1 MNRSILEKLKGKRL
15 PYIIFFIALL
25 VRLVHIAE
33 ISGTRPFYQ
42 ELYNDAKV
50 ADQWGREIAAGNILG
65 RGVPEQDPLYACFI
79 GLIYSVFGHNILLVV
94 LIQAFIGSL
103 SSLLVFYIGK
113 RLFNPATG
121 VIAALLWSFHPAIIF
136 YEGVLM
142 KEGLAVFLTLLALYT
157 IILARDTRYYG
168 YWLLG
173 GIFMGLSVLTRGNLL
188 FVIPFI
194 FLWMIGECKKDFL
207 KTAAVFLLGLVIV
220 FIPIATRNKIVV
232 GEFALSTSRSGI
244 NFYWGNNETA
254 RGSNFPAPRFIR
266 ATSVY
271 ELGDFATEAKRLTGK
286 EMNNSEISK
295 FWFNKGLDFI
305 SEHPYQYIRLQYQK
319 LRLLFNNGE
328 ISDNYQ
334 YSYYRRFSR
343 IVDYSPANFLL
354 IASLGLLGMVLSIR
368 RWKGLS
374 LLYIFIISYSLSII
388 IFFVISRYRLPM
400 TPVLS
405 IFAASALYWFW
416 MKISERR
423 YLILLPSIVLL
434 ALFTA
439 LVGKDIPWLTD
450 LNRHEALYR
459 EGFDFETKGDYDRA
473 EAKYME
479 AARVSPQSYAA
490 HFGLGE
496 IYTIKK
502 RPHAAVNEYRLAVQA
517 MPMSALAHFKL
528 GMAYIDSGGFDE
540 AIREFQASIDLV
552 SGQSQSYYGLGAAFE
567 KKGMP
572 DEAVRYWEEY
582 LRRDPEGEFSAT
594 ARNRV
599 ETLRGRPAKH

>member
-1 MNRSILEKLKGKRL
+1 MMLKEKRL
-15 PYIIFFIALL
+15 LYIIFFIALL

-33 ISGTRPFYQ
+33 ISATRPFYQ

-65 RGVPEQDPLYACFI
+65 RGVPEQDPLYAYSI
-79 GLIYSVFGHNILLVV
+79 GLIYSIFGHNIFLVV

-121 VIAALLWSFHPAIIF
+121 IIAALLWSLHPVIIF

-142 KEGLAVFLTLLALYT
+142 KEGLSVFLTLLAIYT
-157 IILARDTRYYG
+157 IILARDMRSNR

-173 GIFMGLSVLTRGNLL
+173 GVFTGLSVLTRGNIL

-194 FLWMIGECKKDFL
+194 FLWMIAECRKDFF
-207 KTAAVFLLGLVIV
+207 KNAAVFLLGLVVV
-220 FIPIATRNKIVV
+220 FIPIAGRNKLVL

-266 ATSVY
+266 TTAVY
-271 ELGDFATEAKRLTGK
+271 ELGDFKREAERVSGK
-286 EMNNSEISK
+286 EMSNSDISR
-295 FWFNKGLDFI
+295 FWLKKGLDFI
-305 SEHPYQYIRLQYQK
+305 SAHPYQYIWLQYQK
-319 LRLLFNNGE
+319 LRLLFNKDE

-334 YSYYRRFSR
+334 YAYYKRFSR
-343 IVDYSPANFLL
+343 IVSNSPANFLF

-368 RWKGLS
+368 NWKGLS
-374 LLYIFIISYSLSII
+374 LLYIFIISYSLSIV

-400 TPVLS
+400 TPVLT

-416 MKISERR
+416 IKISERR
-423 YLILLPSIVLL
+423 YLLLLPSIALL
-434 ALFTA
+434 SLFA
-439 LVGKDIPWLTD
+439 VFVGKDIPWLSD
-450 LNRHEALYR
+450 LNRHEVLYR

-479 AARVSPQSYAA
+479 AAKVSPQSYAA

-496 IYTIKK
+496 IYSIKK

-528 GMAYIDSGGFDE
+528 GMAYIGTGNPDE
-540 AIREFQASIDLV
+540 AIKEFQASIELV
-552 SGQSQSYYGLGAAFE
+552 PDQPQSYYGLGAAFE
-567 KKGMP
+567 KKEMP

-582 LRRDPEGEFSAT
+582 LRREPEGEFSAT
-594 ARNRV
+594 ARNRI
-599 ETLRGRPAKH
+599 ETLRGRQVKE